1 MEIPVKFLIGFDL
14 FFMVGD
20 GRTNRGGGQGRFPT
34 RFAIGIL
41 TPASGLD
48 LTCALD
54 WDSLVD
60 ATPPSFSWADRKSVV

>member
-20 GRTNRGGGQGRFPT
+20 GRTNRGGGQG
-34 RFAIGIL
+34 
-41 TPASGLD
+41 LD

-60 ATPPSFSWADRKSVV
+60 ATPPSFSWADSLPVSGLRIGSTKKQRNYVII